1 MRFPTIKAI
10 KPGFLRIGFSKN
22 EHGFALLFLESK
34 EYEEPGTTKEEN
46 EESLKDLKPLFAF
59 EVSNAEQAETIGK
72 SIIDFAKRIKELE
85 KEDKNDNENAG
96 SGSES

>member
-34 EYEEPGTTKEEN
+34 EYEEPGTTR
-46 EESLKDLKPLFAF
+46 EES
-59 EVSNAEQAETIGK
+59 E
-72 SIIDFAKRIKELE
+72 
-85 KEDKNDNENAG
+85 G
-96 SGSES
+96 SWMWKA